1 MDSIGKRLL
10 EEINEFTS
18 GAGDTK
24 SIDRAISTAH
34 ELLENLYI
42 LRYKA
47 YEAGLFT
54 PVIDEFPEFDLAG
67 VSEPTALDSGVDET
81 PLHELFEPSEPE
93 EQATE
98 TPVPSEE
105 EQAGTEAVDLT
116 NVPLEPTA
124 TIAEEGIQEGASEGH
139 TVQNNIPMEP
149 TASMDLTQ
157 LVSLSYG
164 KHEKIDKF
172 NGNYSL
178 KEKITFINEL
188 FKGSSDSFGSAVKQV
203 DSYASIQELMPTLNY
218 LSVTNEWGTANE
230 DALKK
235 FIEKVVAKYA

>member
-98 TPVPSEE
+98 TQMPSEE
-105 EQAGTEAVDLT
+105 EQVGTEAFDLT
-116 NVPLEPTA
+116 NAPLEPTA

-157 LVSLSYG
+157 LVSISYG

-188 FKGSSDSFGSAVKQV
+188 FKGSSDSFGSAVKQI

>member
-157 LVSLSYG
+157 LVSLSFG

>member
-1 MDSIGKRLL
+1 MESIGKRLL
-10 EEINEFTS
+10 EEINAFTS
-18 GAGDTK
+18 GAGDAK
-24 SIDRAISTAH
+24 SIDRAIATAQ

-47 YEAGLFT
+47 YEAGLFE
-54 PVIDEFPEFDLAG
+54 PVTDEFPEFDLAG
-67 VSEPTALDSGVDET
+67 VSEAPAFDFGVDET
-81 PLHELFEPSEPE
+81 PLQELFEPSEPE

-98 TPVPSEE
+98 TPVPGEVEQTGNEAFDLSE
-105 EQAGTEAVDLT
+105 T
-116 NVPLEPTA
+116 PLEPTA
-124 TIAEEGIQEGASEGH
+124 KIAEEGIQEWAPEGQ
-139 TVQNNIPMEP
+139 TVQHEIPMDP
-149 TASMDLTQ
+149 RASMDLTP
-157 LVSLSYG
+157 LVSQSYG

-188 FKGSSDSFGSAVKQV
+188 FKGSSDSFGSAVKQI
-203 DSYASIQELMPTLNY
+203 DTYASIQELMPTLNY

>member
-157 LVSLSYG
+157 LVSLSFG

-188 FKGSSDSFGSAVKQV
+188 FKGSSDSFGSAVKQI

>member
-1 MDSIGKRLL
+1 MESIGKRLL

-18 GAGDTK
+18 GAGDAK
-24 SIDRAISTAH
+24 SIDRAIGTAQ

-47 YEAGLFT
+47 YEAGLFK
-54 PVIDEFPEFDLAG
+54 PVTDEFPEFDLAG
-67 VSEPTALDSGVDET
+67 VSEPTALDSEGQET
-81 PLHELFEPSEPE
+81 PVQELVEPLESE

-98 TPVPSEE
+98 TPMPIEE
-105 EQAGTEAVDLT
+105 EETATEAVDLFKS
-116 NVPLEPTA
+116 PLEPTA
-124 TIAEEGIQEGASEGH
+124 KTTEEDVLWIPESQLVE
-139 TVQNNIPMEP
+139 TTIPMEP
-149 TASMDLTQ
+149 AASMDLTH
-157 LVSLSYG
+157 LVSMSHG

-178 KEKITFINEL
+178 KEKITFIQEL
-188 FKGSSDSFGSAVKQV
+188 FKGSSDSFGSAVKQI
-203 DSYASIQELMPTLNY
+203 DTYASIQELMPTLNY
-218 LSVTNEWGTANE
+218 LSVTNEWATANE

>member
-1 MDSIGKRLL
+1 MESIGKRLL

-18 GAGDTK
+18 GAGDAK
-24 SIDRAISTAH
+24 SIDRAIGSAQ

-47 YEAGLFT
+47 YEAGLFK
-54 PVIDEFPEFDLAG
+54 PVTDEFPEFDLAG
-67 VSEPTALDSGVDET
+67 VSEPTALNAEVHET
-81 PLHELFEPSEPE
+81 PVQELVEPLESE

-98 TPVPSEE
+98 TPMPIEE
-105 EQAGTEAVDLT
+105 EETATEAVDLSKS
-116 NVPLEPTA
+116 PLEPTA
-124 TIAEEGIQEGASEGH
+124 KITEESIQEWPPESQA
-139 TVQNNIPMEP
+139 VQTTIPMEP
-149 TASMDLTQ
+149 AAYMDLTH
-157 LVSLSYG
+157 LVSMSHG

-178 KEKITFINEL
+178 KEKITFIQEL
-188 FKGSSDSFGSAVKQV
+188 FKGSSDSFGSAVKQI
-203 DSYASIQELMPTLNY
+203 DTHASIQELMPTLNY
-218 LSVTNEWGTANE
+218 LSVTNEWATANE

>member
-98 TPVPSEE
+98 TQMPSEE
-105 EQAGTEAVDLT
+105 EQVGTEAVDLT

-124 TIAEEGIQEGASEGH
+124 TIAEEGIQEGASDGH

-149 TASMDLTQ
+149 AASMDLTQ
-157 LVSLSYG
+157 LVSISYG

-188 FKGSSDSFGSAVKQV
+188 FKGSSDSFGSAVKQI

>member
-105 EQAGTEAVDLT
+105 KQAGTEAVDLT
-116 NVPLEPTA
+116 NVPLESTA

>member
-98 TPVPSEE
+98 TQMPSEE
-105 EQAGTEAVDLT
+105 EQVGTEAFDLT
-116 NVPLEPTA
+116 NAPLEPTA
-124 TIAEEGIQEGASEGH
+124 TIAEEGIQEGASDGH

-149 TASMDLTQ
+149 AASMDLTQ
-157 LVSLSYG
+157 LVSISYG

-188 FKGSSDSFGSAVKQV
+188 FKGSSDSFGSAVKQI

>member
-149 TASMDLTQ
+149 TASMDLTH

>member
-1 MDSIGKRLL
+1 MESIGKRLL

-18 GAGDTK
+18 GAGDAK
-24 SIDRAISTAH
+24 SIDRAIGTAQ

-47 YEAGLFT
+47 YEAGLFK
-54 PVIDEFPEFDLAG
+54 PVTDEFPEFDLAG
-67 VSEPTALDSGVDET
+67 VSEPTSLDSEVHET
-81 PLHELFEPSEPE
+81 PVQELVEPLESE

-98 TPVPSEE
+98 TPMPIEE
-105 EQAGTEAVDLT
+105 EETVTEAVDLSES
-116 NVPLEPTA
+116 PLEPTA
-124 TIAEEGIQEGASEGH
+124 KITEEEVLWIPESQA
-139 TVQNNIPMEP
+139 VQKTIPMEP
-149 TASMDLTQ
+149 AASMDLTH
-157 LVSLSYG
+157 LVSMSHG

-178 KEKITFINEL
+178 KEKITFIQEL
-188 FKGSSDSFGSAVKQV
+188 FKGSSDSFGSAVKQI
-203 DSYASIQELMPTLNY
+203 DTHTSIQELMPTLNY
-218 LSVTNEWGTANE
+218 LSVTNEWATANE

>member
-1 MDSIGKRLL
+1 MESIGKRLL

-24 SIDRAISTAH
+24 SIDRAITTAH

-47 YEAGLFT
+47 YEAGIFT

-67 VSEPTALDSGVDET
+67 VSDPTALDSGVDET
-81 PLHELFEPSEPE
+81 PLQELFDASEPE

-98 TPVPSEE
+98 NPMPGEE
-105 EQAGTEAVDLT
+105 EQADTEVFDLT
-116 NVPLEPTA
+116 KAPLEPVA
-124 TIAEEGIQEGASEGH
+124 KIAVEGIQEWASEDH
-139 TVQNNIPMEP
+139 TLQNEIPMEP
-149 TASMDLTQ
+149 SASMDLTQ
-157 LVSLSYG
+157 LVTLSYG

-188 FKGSSDSFGSAVKQV
+188 FKGSSDSFGSAVKQI

-218 LSVTNEWGTANE
+218 LSVTHEWGTANE